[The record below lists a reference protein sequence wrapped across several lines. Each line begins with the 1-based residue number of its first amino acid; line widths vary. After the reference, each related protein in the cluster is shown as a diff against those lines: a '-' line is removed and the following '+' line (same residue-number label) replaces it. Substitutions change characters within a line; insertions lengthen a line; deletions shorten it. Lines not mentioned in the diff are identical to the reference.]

1 MMTLTQAKS
10 VVTSVLS
17 HIHIGIGVDLGGNT
31 SHKFAVTHCDTVIA
45 CMCLLLSVHGC
56 RRLLMHVLR
65 KRIASWT
72 ETVHISDI
80 HHSWKASYAFT
91 SIHAN
96 GSAFTPW
103 VQPHPDVRNGLQ
115 FSDWHIMFQIILLV
129 GKSCSH
135 ERHLVMIY
143 V

>member
-1 MMTLTQAKS
+1 MTLTQGKS

-17 HIHIGIGVDLGGNT
+17 HIGIGVDLGGNT
-31 SHKFAVTHCDTVIA
+31 SHKSAVTHCDVVIA
-45 CMCLLLSVHGC
+45 CMCLLLIVHGR

-65 KRIASWT
+65 KRIASWI
-72 ETVHISDI
+72 ETVHISDV

-91 SIHAN
+91 SIHAT
-96 GSAFTPW
+96 GSAFSSW
-103 VQPHPDVRNGLQ
+103 VQSYPDVRSGLQ
-115 FSDWHIMFQIILLV
+115 FSDLHIMLKIILLI